1 MIMSVFLECLSMWNM
16 LNCAEQVQVQK
27 YKKHAYNTL
36 KTAGVQTIMLKHPTK
51 QLEKTKQLPIKPKY
65 CINIHINNPNHTN

>member
-1 MIMSVFLECLSMWNM
+1 MCNM

-27 YKKHAYNTL
+27 YETHAYKTL

-51 QLEKTKQLPIKPKY
+51 QLKY
-65 CINIHINNPNHTN
+65 S